1 MNATPPSANDRVLR
15 LLSYLAIDPLSRSIR
30 IDLAH
35 AAFDANQHDVC
46 DRALDE
52 LQQESPHSSELLNLA
67 GLNALARGNPEQA
80 IEALRAIPASE
91 RNAVVQYNIAYALAL
106 LEKYEEAL
114 VHLTDR
120 VLAALPEAV
129 ALRIRTLHH
138 LNRLDEAVSLGAQ
151 HADTQPELAA
161 PLAVALFD
169 MGNSA
174 AARRYAQR
182 AGDSPDAWT
191 ILALLDLERGAT
203 DSAEQNLTKALQKD
217 PTHVRATLGMGLVRM
232 AQQRFEAAA
241 QLLDAAA
248 QSFRN
253 HAGSWLASGW
263 AYLYHGDLITSR
275 KRFEQAEAID
285 RSFAEVHGSLA
296 VLDCR
301 EGLLAAARRRADTAL
316 RLDPASLSA
325 ALANSLLQSSA
336 NDHEQ
341 AQRTIE
347 VALQMP
353 IGSDGPALMTALS
366 LYLTSRQEKTPR
378 KAASLSDP
386 SH

>member
-1 MNATPPSANDRVLR
+1 MNAMPPSANDRVLR
-15 LLSYLAIDPLSRSIR
+15 LLSYLEIDPSNRSIR

-35 AAFDANQHDVC
+35 AAFEANQHDVC
-46 DRALDE
+46 GRALDE
-52 LQQESPHSSELLNLA
+52 LQQESPHCSELLNLE
-67 GLNALARGNPEQA
+67 GLNALARGNAEHA
-80 IEALRAIPASE
+80 IEALRAIPARE

-106 LEKYEEAL
+106 LEKYDEAL
-114 VHLTDR
+114 DHLTDR
-120 VLAALPEAV
+120 VLTALPEAL

-138 LNRLDEAVSLGAQ
+138 LNRLDEAVLLGVQ
-151 HADTQPELAA
+151 HADTQPELAG

-169 MGNSA
+169 TGNSD

-182 AGDSPDAWT
+182 AGSSPDAWT

-203 DSAEQNLTKALQKD
+203 DSAEQNLTRALHKD
-217 PTHVRATLGMGLVRM
+217 PTHVRATLGMGLLRI

-241 QLLDAAA
+241 QLLDGAA

-263 AYLYHGDLITSR
+263 AYLYQGDLITSR

-301 EGLLAAARRRADTAL
+301 EGLLASARRRADTAL

-325 ALANSLLQSSA
+325 ALANSLLQASE

-341 AQRTIE
+341 ARRTIE
-347 VALQMP
+347 VALQMA
-353 IGSDGPALMTALS
+353 IGSDGRALMTTLS
-366 LYLTSRQEKTPR
+366 YYSTSRPGKQST
-378 KAASLSDP
+378 
-386 SH
+386 